1 MAKKRRQDDEEA
13 WKNAKTMCRLNTRQ
27 VEMARALGISPGKLP
42 TLRPSPHERWKL
54 PVGAFIEECYRKR
67 FGAHPEDNERA
78 DPQRRPLPG
87 SSNAYGAQAVCDAT
101 SQAEE
106 LICYLVNL
114 ADDLRKWL
122 AHGTVTDV
130 LPEVSEE
137 LRCIAKA
144 LDSGAWIS
152 AIPEIALPPRSP
164 RGASSR
170 GRSHERPW
178 DDEDDIPF

>member
-1 MAKKRRQDDEEA
+1 MAKKRRQHEEEA

-27 VEMARALGISPGKLP
+27 VEMARALGMNPRKLP

-67 FGAHPEDNERA
+67 FGAHPHDYERA
-78 DPQRRPLPG
+78 DPQPRPLPG
-87 SSNAYGAQAVCDAT
+87 SSDAYAAKAVCDPT

-106 LICYLVNL
+106 LICYLMNL

-122 AHGTVTDV
+122 AHGTVPEV

-137 LRCIAKA
+137 LRSIAKA

-152 AIPEIALPPRSP
+152 AIPEIPLPRSP
-164 RGASSR
+164 RGASSL
-170 GRSHERPW
+170 GRPHDRPS